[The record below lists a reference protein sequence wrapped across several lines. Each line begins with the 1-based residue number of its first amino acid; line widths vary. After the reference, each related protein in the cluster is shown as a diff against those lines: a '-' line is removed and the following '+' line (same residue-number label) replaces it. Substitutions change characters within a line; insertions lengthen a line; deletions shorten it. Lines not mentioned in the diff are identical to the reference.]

1 MSLLLSAGSNDVIED
16 GPMEMSDEV
25 LVSTA
30 KSGDTNA
37 FVELSKRHSNRL
49 LQTTYRITRN
59 RHDAEDALQDSL
71 LRAFIHLKSFQE
83 KSSFSTWLTRIAINS
98 ALMIL
103 RKKRGCAEISID
115 GNDDSGEIYERWE
128 PRSLTE
134 DPENRFARSEREELL
149 RNAILRLP
157 PVVREAVELRQARD
171 YSVREIAEALG
182 ISVPAV
188 KSRLSRARLT
198 LRAALLPTD
207 SQSESC

>member
-1 MSLLLSAGSNDVIED
+1 MSLLMSAVSNDEIED

-30 KSGDTNA
+30 KSGDANA
-37 FVELSKRHSNRL
+37 FVELSKRHSNRV

-59 RHDAEDALQDSL
+59 RQDAEDALQDSL
-71 LRAFIHLKSFQE
+71 LKAFTHLKDFQE

-103 RKKRGCAEISID
+103 RKKRVCVEISID
-115 GNDDSGEIYERWE
+115 GSDDSGEKYERWE

-134 DPENRFARSEREELL
+134 DPENRFARREREELL
-149 RNAILRLP
+149 RDAILRLP

-171 YSVREIAEALG
+171 YSAREIAQALG
-182 ISVPAV
+182 ISVAAV

-207 SQSESC
+207 SQSESY